1 MVSAE
6 SGASV
11 DAAAADRRLV
21 EIRAQAAM
29 LVEAVEDRAA
39 QARVSLHGLAHRR
52 SFTLLNMVNGC
63 RSDLYRPEPFVAY
76 NDVCAD

>member
-6 SGASV
+6 SGASA

-39 QARVSLHGLAHRR
+39 EARFGLAW
-52 SFTLLNMVNGC
+52 
-63 RSDLYRPEPFVAY
+63 P
-76 NDVCAD
+76 CA

>member
-6 SGASV
+6 SGASI

-39 QARVSLHGLAHRR
+39 QARFSLHGLAHRR
-52 SFTLLNMVNGC
+52 LSLC
-63 RSDLYRPEPFVAY
+63 
-76 NDVCAD
+76 